1 MNIEEY
7 LPQVLKEIYEF
18 RAVASAENKALAA
31 LRSETK
37 HIGGELF
44 IQTAEDVGLEKW
56 EEALSLEVDDED
68 TAELRRMRILSEL
81 SGGMERL
88 EAVLDS
94 LVGSGNYTVS
104 LYWTE
109 LRLVCRLSLSSG
121 EMLEVVRARLEKL
134 LPLNLVFDCLLMYRT
149 WNLARDYTWDE
160 VREISWV
167 EIAEQDN
174 IN

>member
-1 MNIEEY
+1 
-7 LPQVLKEIYEF
+7 
-18 RAVASAENKALAA
+18 
-31 LRSETK
+31 
-37 HIGGELF
+37 
-44 IQTAEDVGLEKW
+44 VGLELW

-94 LVGSGNYTVS
+94 LVGSGNYTVN

-109 LRLVCRLSLSSG
+109 LRLVCRLSLGSR

-134 LPLNLVFDCLLMYRT
+134 LPLNLVFECLLMYRT

-160 VREISWV
+160 VREISWIELSEKD
-167 EIAEQDN
+167 EI
-174 IN
+174 